1 MINIIKLTGTVATL
15 SRTWYP
21 TLVPY
26 EIKYNFENS
35 HWLLTLAIVRMQF
48 LQVFKCNTVVK
59 MCQYELMI
67 KSISGILL
75 YCNTLYVHL
84 YTLKNIYLSLSLIR
98 DLLAFIFIPVIQ
110 KEIDVFYKCTWN
122 THRIGQQKDAQM
134 PKGIPDHVFHFPE
147 IYGHEQC
154 GKPRTN
160 TVC

>member
-15 SRTWYP
+15 SRIWYP

-26 EIKYNFENS
+26 EIKYNNFENS

-48 LQVFKCNTVVK
+48 LQVFKCNTVAK

-84 YTLKNIYLSLSLIR
+84 YTLKNIYLSLFNKGLFGIHIHSGHSKGNRCFLQMYMEHPQ
-98 DLLAFIFIPVIQ
+98 DKTA
-110 KEIDVFYKCTWN
+110 KGCTN
-122 THRIGQQKDAQM
+122 A
-134 PKGIPDHVFHFPE
+134 KG
-147 IYGHEQC
+147 
-154 GKPRTN
+154 N
-160 TVC
+160 S